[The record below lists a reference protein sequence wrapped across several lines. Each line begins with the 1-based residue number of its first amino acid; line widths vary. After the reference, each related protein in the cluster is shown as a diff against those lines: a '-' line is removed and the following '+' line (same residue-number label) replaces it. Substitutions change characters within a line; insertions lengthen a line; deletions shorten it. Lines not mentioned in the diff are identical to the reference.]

1 MWQKVRFGP
10 WTGLEGILESNKA
23 MTFMYTSPHL
33 MKHNKPVTRTPADPR
48 NVTAFVWWCFLE
60 ESWELWVFYVVPSR
74 FTKQLSAGVGWGV
87 ENISVFVIKGPCH
100 LRLSLIN
107 SLNESLWV
115 IPLSRCS
122 PEEHIMSFQTG
133 QRSLAKPSTNVR
145 EARKDKLLKWIC
157 VPMHYRLHFIWSP
170 GTERALKGPLRR
182 KP

>member
-1 MWQKVRFGP
+1 
-10 WTGLEGILESNKA
+10 
-23 MTFMYTSPHL
+23 
-33 MKHNKPVTRTPADPR
+33 MKHNKASNPNASRPQKCNSLCVVMFPGRVQTVMSR
-48 NVTAFVWWCFLE
+48 
-60 ESWELWVFYVVPSR
+60 VFHVVPSR

-133 QRSLAKPSTNVR
+133 QRSLAKPSMKVR

-170 GTERALKGPLRR
+170 GRERALKGPLRSE
-182 KP
+182 P